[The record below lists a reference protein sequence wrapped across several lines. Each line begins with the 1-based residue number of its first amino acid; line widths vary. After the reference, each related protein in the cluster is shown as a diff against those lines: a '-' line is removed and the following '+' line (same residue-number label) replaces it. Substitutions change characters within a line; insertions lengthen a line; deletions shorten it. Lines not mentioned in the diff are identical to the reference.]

1 MCLRPPGETSSTQAG
16 HTLAAPVFRSV
27 CRRHTRQVL
36 QLAQPDLV
44 TRQELGAPPS
54 QSALGVLAHQG
65 QALSVGEGE
74 DAPSSAHASPGG
86 QRLTGARRRRRAV
99 CLGGRSGLD
108 GAGAS
113 RQGQQHR
120 GRIRAA
126 PSPSRLAPA
135 VTPATAPMRPF
146 GVSGTARSAPLQE
159 GDQAHDRHGE
169 HRRDHDHAHSPS
181 VPGHDRDRHRAG
193 HDQCADQRSHH
204 RPGH

>member
-1 MCLRPPGETSSTQAG
+1 MTDRVPPGGRACRCPDRSRARAQRLRRNPVSRAGQQLSDVWMRLRPPGETSSTQAG
-16 HTLAAPVFRSV
+16 HPLAAPVFRSV

-135 VTPATAPMRPF
+135 VTPATAPMRPL
-146 GVSGTARSAPLQE
+146 GVPGTARSTPLQE
-159 GDQAHDRHGE
+159 GD
-169 HRRDHDHAHSPS
+169 
-181 VPGHDRDRHRAG
+181 
-193 HDQCADQRSHH
+193 
-204 RPGH
+204 